1 MFSIPLWSLEFWFAG
16 LFINCKF
23 SFTTNDW
30 SVQIVL
36 IQSWWGKFL
45 KICAFLLGCLICWHI
60 TIHSIFFFLVSLV
73 LFLLFHLFYLGP
85 LFSMNLAKD
94 LSILSSKNKC
104 LVHWCFLLF
113 SGLFIFPLFHMLSL
127 GLVLFVIPLDVR
139 LGCSFEIFLF
149 SWGRPY
155 ICYELPIITMKFASL
170 VWGMRRD
177 FLF

>member
-1 MFSIPLWSLEFWFAG
+1 MCISSRLSDLLAHNYSWYSL
-16 LFINCKF
+16 
-23 SFTTNDW
+23 
-30 SVQIVL
+30 
-36 IQSWWGKFL
+36 
-45 KICAFLLGCLICWHI
+45 
-60 TIHSIFFFLVSLV
+60 FFFLVSLV
-73 LFLLFHLFYLGP
+73 FFLLFHLFYLGP
-85 LFSMNLAKD
+85 LFSMSLAKD

-113 SGLFIFPLFHMLSL
+113 SALCISSLIPFHMLSL
-127 GLVLFVIPLDVR
+127 GLVLFLIPLDVR
-139 LGCSFEIFLF
+139 LGCLLEIFLF